1 MITGAAGWCQIPRGL
16 LRWRGGGCSQWD
28 MTRRWWILL
37 AACGLGGCASLQET
51 TVFYTPATAEFFPPW
66 PKDAPVPVL
75 TEPPS
80 WPHRVIGRFVAQS
93 DRGYPFLYKAI
104 LYNARLQGA
113 DAVVLRQLAFDT
125 RRTYNYLPPS
135 WQTIPVNNV
144 YYAQVQDKKG
154 KWQTVPQNYTTF
166 VPIMQPGRTVVSD
179 VQWTDVTAEMVVRRG
194 KAASA
199 PLPEQMIVPR

>member
-1 MITGAAGWCQIPRGL
+1 
-16 LRWRGGGCSQWD
+16 
-28 MTRRWWILL
+28 
-37 AACGLGGCASLQET
+37 
-51 TVFYTPATAEFFPPW
+51 
-66 PKDAPVPVL
+66 
-75 TEPPS
+75 
-80 WPHRVIGRFVAQS
+80 
-93 DRGYPFLYKAI
+93 
-104 LYNARLQGA
+104 
-113 DAVVLRQLAFDT
+113 
-125 RRTYNYLPPS
+125 
-135 WQTIPVNNV
+135 VNNV